1 MSVSKT
7 LFFYINTLLWVRG
20 GWSQE
25 EPIYMVDHRK
35 KHARMHARTHAH
47 THTHTDFSCLLV
59 FALNIETWPALHT
72 TTSKLTHTTPAQYMY
87 VDRLD
92 PLYNAGE
99 TQRPPYSNISV
110 HVWSLQRC
118 INILILHEKIA
129 TLPPVTVTIH
139 TWKHLDS
146 LPFTLFSHVRNQTKQ
161 ILSDKLKKQFDVQ
174 SCGVGFN
181 YVLNYFGPRVEWW
194 VVPPSKGLNF

>member
-35 KHARMHARTHAH
+35 NERTNERARAPARTRARPHAPTRALAH

-99 TQRPPYSNISV
+99 TQRPPHSNISV

-118 INILILHEKIA
+118 INILILRKKIA
-129 TLPPVTVTIH
+129 TLPPHHCHH
-139 TWKHLDS
+139 THVKTFGFTS
-146 LPFTLFSHVRNQTKQ
+146 LH
-161 ILSDKLKKQFDVQ
+161 IVQ
-174 SCGVGFN
+174 SCQKPNKTSTLRQVKETVVGN
-181 YVLNYFGPRVEWW
+181 Y
-194 VVPPSKGLNF
+194 